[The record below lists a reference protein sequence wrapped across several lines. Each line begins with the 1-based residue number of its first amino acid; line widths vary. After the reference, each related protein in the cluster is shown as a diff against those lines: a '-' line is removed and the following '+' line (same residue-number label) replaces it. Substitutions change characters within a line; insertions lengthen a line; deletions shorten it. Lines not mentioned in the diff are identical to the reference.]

1 MLLSGDECLPEEVLE
16 AADCFLFNSEP
27 IAGFLE
33 QVLYLLRL
41 RILFQPLLFLTE
53 AG

>member
-1 MLLSGDECLPEEVLE
+1 
-16 AADCFLFNSEP
+16 
-27 IAGFLE
+27 LE